1 MSNLKKPSWLDEF
14 KTFIMRG
21 NVMNLAVGV
30 IVGGA
35 FNAIVSSL
43 SADIIMPIISIFTG
57 GINFAEWT
65 INVGPAVL
73 TVGNFV
79 NAVLQFVILALV
91 VFWLVRIV
99 NKMLEA
105 GKKEEEAPAPAPE
118 APKGPTTEELLAE
131 IRDLL
136 KDK

>member
-1 MSNLKKPSWLDEF
+1 MSNLKKPGWLDEF

-43 SADIIMPIISIFTG
+43 SADLIMPIISIFTG
-57 GINFAEWT
+57 GIDFSAWT
-65 INVGPAVL
+65 LNLGPAVL
-73 TVGNFV
+73 NVGNFI

-99 NKMLEA
+99 NKILEA
-105 GKKEEEAPAPAPE
+105 DKKEEEAPAPE
-118 APKGPTTEELLAE
+118 EPKGPTTEELLAE

-136 KDK
+136 KDQK

>member
-1 MSNLKKPSWLDEF
+1 MSNLKKPGWLDEF

-43 SADIIMPIISIFTG
+43 SADIIMPIISVFTG
-57 GINFAEWT
+57 GIDFSAWVINIGPVALT
-65 INVGPAVL
+65 I
-73 TVGNFV
+73 GNFI
-79 NAVLQFVILALV
+79 NAVLQFIILALV
-91 VFWLVRIV
+91 VFWLVRVV
-99 NKMLEA
+99 NKILDA
-105 GKKEEEAPAPAPE
+105 GKKEEEAPAPE
-118 APKGPTTEELLAE
+118 EPKGPTTEELLAE

-136 KDK
+136 KEKR

>member
-1 MSNLKKPSWLDEF
+1 MSNIKKPGWLDEF

-43 SADIIMPIISIFTG
+43 SADIIMPIISVFTG
-57 GINFAEWT
+57 GIDFSAWVINIGPVALT
-65 INVGPAVL
+65 I
-73 TVGNFV
+73 GNFI
-79 NAVLQFVILALV
+79 NAVLQFMILALV

-99 NKMLEA
+99 NKVLEV
-105 GKKEEEAPAPAPE
+105 GKKEEEAPAPE

-136 KDK
+136 KDKK

>member
-1 MSNLKKPSWLDEF
+1 MSNLKKPGWLDEF

-43 SADIIMPIISIFTG
+43 SADIIMPIISVFTG
-57 GINFAEWT
+57 GIDFSAWVINIGPVALT
-65 INVGPAVL
+65 I
-73 TVGNFV
+73 GNFI
-79 NAVLQFVILALV
+79 NAVLQFIILALV
-91 VFWLVRIV
+91 VFWLVRVV
-99 NKMLEA
+99 NKILDA
-105 GKKEEEAPAPAPE
+105 GKKEEEAPAPE
-118 APKGPTTEELLAE
+118 EPKGPTTEELLAE

-136 KDK
+136 KDQK